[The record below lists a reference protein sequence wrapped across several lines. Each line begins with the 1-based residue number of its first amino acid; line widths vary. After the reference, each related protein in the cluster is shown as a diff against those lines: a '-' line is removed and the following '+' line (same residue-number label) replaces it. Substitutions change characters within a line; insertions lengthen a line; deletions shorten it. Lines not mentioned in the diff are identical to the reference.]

1 MYRMLWRALTFAK
14 ILSHLEPIVGIHVK
28 GDVDTWNML
37 TSPAEHVNIHIPLVW
52 LQDYFQ
58 FGSTNDVEVVFLLYL
73 KEANWL

>member
-1 MYRMLWRALTFAK
+1 MCTHKAYIF
-14 ILSHLEPIVGIHVK
+14 VK

-58 FGSTNDVEVVFLLYL
+58 FGTGGRYAININFVIKLI
-73 KEANWL
+73 